1 MVCQAV
7 ARVSLRR
14 RGNIRGVKFRPRAR
28 LDTGQVQDRRGMGG
42 GRGIAV
48 GGGAGGLL
56 LVVVLLLLGVNP
68 TGGGGDGSDPF
79 ALGTGQGTA
88 SDAGEL
94 SSTCRTGEDA
104 NQREDCRIVAVVN
117 SVQAYWGDNVQ
128 GYREAPTQFFTGQ
141 TQTGCGGATSAV
153 GPFYCPSDQTVYIDL
168 GFYRDLRTRFGA
180 RGGRV
185 RRGLRHRPRVRPPRP
200 APARHGPARRATTAQ
215 GATSGSV
222 RLELQADCYAGV
234 WAAHAVDTGFVEQLT
249 AADVADGLDAAA
261 AVGDDR
267 IQKAATGRVDPE
279 SLDPRVVRAAP
290 EVVRHR
296 LPHRRREPL
305 RHVRRRRAL
314 IHRTAAPGAARRR
327 RVCGAMRLAG
337 PQTVQT

>member
-7 ARVSLRR
+7 DRVSLRR

-141 TQTGCGGATSAV
+141 TQTGCGGATSDV

-180 RGGRV
+180 RGGAFAEAYVIAHEYGHHVQHLLGTDRRV
-185 RRGLRHRPRVRPPRP
+185 GREN
-200 APARHGPARRATTAQ
+200 AQ
-215 GATSGSV
+215 GAKSGSV

-249 AADVADGLDAAA
+249 AGDVSDGLDAAA

-267 IQKAATGRVDPE
+267 IQKAATGRVNPE
-279 SLDPRVVRAAP
+279 TWTHGSSAQRQKWFDTGYRTGDANRCDTFAAG
-290 EVVRHR
+290 
-296 LPHRRREPL
+296 
-305 RHVRRRRAL
+305 AL
-314 IHRTAAPGAARRR
+314 
-327 RVCGAMRLAG
+327 
-337 PQTVQT
+337 